1 MTTVAEIEAA
11 IRQLP
16 EDEARQLSA
25 WLVDYLDD
33 AWDAQIKTD
42 AEAGR
47 LDAFIARAE
56 ADIAAGDVRNLD
68 EVLLLAKEY
77 SNAETISNPQ
87 SQAAEQVDQ
96 AELKRRWA
104 EWVEDL
110 ADIEAETIASK
121 RSWLELEGIAA
132 GAGRE
137 ENAQV
142 WVTKMRDEWDDR
154 ENQWQ
159 TSV

>member
-1 MTTVAEIEAA
+1 MTTAAEIEAA

-16 EDEARQLSA
+16 EEEARRLSA

-33 AWDAQIKTD
+33 AWDAQIKAD
-42 AEAGR
+42 VEAGR

-77 SNAETISNPQ
+77 SNAGAISNPR
-87 SQAAEQVDQ
+87 SQAVEQVDQ

-110 ADIEAETIASK
+110 QDIEIKESIDLSNYK
-121 RSWLELEGIAA
+121 
-132 GAGRE
+132 
-137 ENAQV
+137 QV
-142 WVTKMRDEWDDR
+142 YQEALVEKYRR
-154 ENQWQ
+154 KGLNL
-159 TSV
+159 

>member
-1 MTTVAEIEAA
+1 MTTAAEIEAA

-16 EDEARQLSA
+16 EDEVRQLSA

-33 AWDAQIKTD
+33 VWDAQIKAD
-42 AEAGR
+42 VERGR

-56 ADIAAGDVRNLD
+56 ADIVAGDVKNLD

-77 SNAETISNPQ
+77 SNAKAISKSQ
-87 SQAAEQVDQ
+87 SQSVEQVDQ

-110 ADIEAETIASK
+110 DNIEIQEPIDLSNYK
-121 RSWLELEGIAA
+121 
-132 GAGRE
+132 
-137 ENAQV
+137 QV
-142 WVTKMRDEWDDR
+142 YQEALVEKYRR
-154 ENQWQ
+154 KGLNL
-159 TSV
+159 